1 MVLNV
6 SFSVDHTQILLS
18 YNQSL
23 VIIPEPF
30 REKKKKMSFAKWRP
44 LNCLLIGDSGGND
57 PNCLQMFV

>member
-23 VIIPEPF
+23 VIIPKPF
-30 REKKKKMSFAKWRP
+30 KEEKNVFCKMETFELP
-44 LNCLLIGDSGGND
+44 
-57 PNCLQMFV
+57 PNW

>member
-6 SFSVDHTQILLS
+6 SFNVDHTQILLS

-23 VIIPEPF
+23 VIIPKPF
-30 REKKKKMSFAKWRP
+30 REKKKSFAKWRP